1 MSFCMWNIT
10 DNLEMIKKCALRR
23 TLAPERGCVS
33 SHIPLREVRILA
45 ERFFFLLSSFR
56 GS

>member
-1 MSFCMWNIT
+1 MSFCMWNIM

-23 TLAPERGCVS
+23 TLAPERGCAS

-45 ERFFFLLSSFR
+45 ERFYFIGRNFL
-56 GS
+56 